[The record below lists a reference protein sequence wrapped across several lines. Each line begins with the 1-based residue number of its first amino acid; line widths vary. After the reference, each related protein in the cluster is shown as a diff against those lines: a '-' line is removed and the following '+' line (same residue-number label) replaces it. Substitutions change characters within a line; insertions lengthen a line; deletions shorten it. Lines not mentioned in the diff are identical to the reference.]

1 MPGHAIASGRLAFS
15 PDGKT
20 LASSGGDATVKL
32 WDVAMGEELLT
43 LDGYRGVLGRC
54 VSRLMASL
62 WQQSAVRVPEP
73 SEIILWRASEEDEV
87 VTERLGG
94 TRPPWCLSSP
104 GMVGANPSRWPVVW
118 RCHRLPNVSRTT
130 AWGTTDLGQII

>member
-43 LDGYRGVLGRC
+43 LDGYRGGPWAMRF
-54 VSRLMASL
+54 SPDGKSL
-62 WQQSAVRVPEP
+62 ATISSPGPGKP

-94 TRPPWCLSSP
+94 TRTP
-104 GMVGANPSRWPVVW
+104 
-118 RCHRLPNVSRTT
+118 
-130 AWGTTDLGQII
+130 